1 MARPARGMAHAGNAG
16 CQKTFFQNLYIHI
29 CIAVRRYVVLIKSG
43 MIHKSDVIHAFF
55 KKIYT
60 SSLRLCIL
68 DLIQIWAHGWGNPLL
83 FFVLCLEPP
92 EPPKNLPKKPPE
104 PPKNIPKPE
113 PSKHPFFFSTTCTKK
128 IREHFLFGT
137 IKKSGNISKT
147 QWCLDHLNRN
157 SLLLT
162 FLVDHMKIWSK
173 HPFKG

>member
-1 MARPARGMAHAGNAG
+1 MRFSKNIYIQFETMYFGFDP
-16 CQKTFFQNLYIHI
+16 NLSSW
-29 CIAVRRYVVLIKSG
+29 VRESLI
-43 MIHKSDVIHAFF
+43 VF
-55 KKIYT
+55 
-60 SSLRLCIL
+60 C
-68 DLIQIWAHGWGNPLL
+68 
-83 FFVLCLEPP
+83 LCLEPP

-113 PSKHPFFFSTTCTKK
+113 PSKHPFFFSTTFTKK

-147 QWCLDHLNRN
+147 QWCLDHLHRN

-173 HPFKG
+173 HPFKGQLTQKITCQVKTPLKNLLYPKGFTTMGPYIQNPHGLQIT